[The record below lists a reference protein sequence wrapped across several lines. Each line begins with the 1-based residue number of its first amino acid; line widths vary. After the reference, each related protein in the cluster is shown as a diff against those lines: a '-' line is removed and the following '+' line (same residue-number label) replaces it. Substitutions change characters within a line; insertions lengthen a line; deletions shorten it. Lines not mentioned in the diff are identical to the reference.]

1 MMDNTKPAG
10 TPAKRA
16 LAVLDTPPP
25 AAPPGPPKRISK
37 KVRAAI
43 DAMVS
48 GECKKIIDAAQ
59 KVGLAR
65 ESLSRALSTPH
76 VAEHLRQK
84 VLRHLAIAAA
94 RAGAVKG
101 ELLDSDSEIARD
113 RASSFILGLAG
124 IAPAST
130 PSIAL
135 NIEVRAG
142 YCIDLTDEPRTASP
156 AGGFAHR
163 HRASDRARPGRGMT
177 TGRREASR
185 VPCGQ
190 AVLAAAHRPGRG

>member
-1 MMDNTKPAG
+1 MENITSL
-10 TPAKRA
+10 PAKRA
-16 LAVLDTPPP
+16 LAALDQP
-25 AAPPGPPKRISK
+25 APAVPPGPPRRISK

-48 GECKKIIDAAQ
+48 GECKKIIEAAE

-94 RAGAVKG
+94 RAGATKT

-113 RASSFILGLAG
+113 RASTFVLGLAG
-124 IAPAST
+124 IQPATTPSLSVNLEIKAGYVIDLSDDPPAGRALRLVSHTGTAPA
-130 PSIAL
+130 
-135 NIEVRAG
+135 IEHDQDV
-142 YCIDLTDEPRTASP
+142 DE
-156 AGGFAHR
+156 
-163 HRASDRARPGRGMT
+163 
-177 TGRREASR
+177 
-185 VPCGQ
+185 
-190 AVLAAAHRPGRG
+190 